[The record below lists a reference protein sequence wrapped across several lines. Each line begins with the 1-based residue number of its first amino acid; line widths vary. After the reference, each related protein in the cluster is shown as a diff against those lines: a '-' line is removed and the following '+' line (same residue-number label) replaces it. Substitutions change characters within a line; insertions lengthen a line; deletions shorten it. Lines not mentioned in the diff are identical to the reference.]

1 MSDEQVTRITRN
13 TASDVALTGVAVTG
27 LSVEGPAGTIVQPLD
42 FSVPPG
48 RTLAIIGES
57 GSGKSM
63 TARALTGL
71 LPRGTH
77 AGGTAQI
84 DEERY
89 ALAADTIGAAAAQ
102 WGRVRGRKVVLL
114 LQDPFT
120 SLSPVLR
127 CGEQIASTIRARR
140 RAEGQRA
147 SSKKEIADEVAARLA
162 EVRLPASIVRR
173 FPSELSGGQRQ
184 RVAIAAALA
193 AAPRLLIADEPTTAL
208 DASTQ
213 GEVLDLLRELQRAH
227 SMSLILIS
235 HDLGVVA
242 GRADEVIVMRRGD
255 VVERGATAEV
265 LTNPTHAYTRALL
278 DANPSIA
285 QLASVSTG
293 SRAAPTPPLDSDSA
307 VSTVPDPPA
316 AGAGAGAARSSTPAP
331 ALTAP
336 LLAAEGIS
344 KRFGSVQALHPTTVT
359 VREREILAIV
369 GESGSGKSTLA
380 RCVAG
385 LDQPDTGNVLLHG
398 AALPAGRRGRTPDQ
412 MQIVFQDPYSTLN
425 PSFTIRQTLA
435 EAVAA
440 ARSSGDTRS
449 SSVKRS
455 SQLISARIDE
465 LLQLVDLAPELAD
478 RRPSQLSGG
487 QRQRVSIARAL
498 AAEPQLLICDES
510 VSALDVSVQAQILA
524 LLEHLRDTLGLG
536 MLFITHDLG
545 VVARIADRVV
555 VLQHGTLVEE
565 GPAAEVLTS
574 PAHPYTQMLVAAA
587 QADSIRK
594 VE

>member
-1 MSDEQVTRITRN
+1 
-13 TASDVALTGVAVTG
+13 
-27 LSVEGPAGTIVQPLD
+27 
-42 FSVPPG
+42 
-48 RTLAIIGES
+48 
-57 GSGKSM
+57 
-63 TARALTGL
+63 
-71 LPRGTH
+71 
-77 AGGTAQI
+77 
-84 DEERY
+84 
-89 ALAADTIGAAAAQ
+89 
-102 WGRVRGRKVVLL
+102 
-114 LQDPFT
+114 
-120 SLSPVLR
+120 
-127 CGEQIASTIRARR
+127 
-140 RAEGQRA
+140 
-147 SSKKEIADEVAARLA
+147 
-162 EVRLPASIVRR
+162 
-173 FPSELSGGQRQ
+173 
-184 RVAIAAALA
+184 
-193 AAPRLLIADEPTTAL
+193 
-208 DASTQ
+208 
-213 GEVLDLLRELQRAH
+213 
-227 SMSLILIS
+227 
-235 HDLGVVA
+235 
-242 GRADEVIVMRRGD
+242 
-255 VVERGATAEV
+255 
-265 LTNPTHAYTRALL
+265 
-278 DANPSIA
+278 
-285 QLASVSTG
+285 
-293 SRAAPTPPLDSDSA
+293 
-307 VSTVPDPPA
+307 
-316 AGAGAGAARSSTPAP
+316 
-331 ALTAP
+331 
-336 LLAAEGIS
+336 
-344 KRFGSVQALHPTTVT
+344 
-359 VREREILAIV
+359 
-369 GESGSGKSTLA
+369 
-380 RCVAG
+380 
-385 LDQPDTGNVLLHG
+385 VLLHG